1 MKKEK
6 PIKMRIKPKID
17 MTEIDEAI
25 EKAKRLSG
33 LLKEANSLAD
43 ELASQTIKLNIEV

>member
-1 MKKEK
+1 MKKKK

-17 MTEIDEAI
+17 MTEIDETI
-25 EKAKRLSG
+25 EKAKRLSR